1 MLILLIA
8 FNMGITYAFWAS
20 SINDASN
27 QSTGSIL
34 IGNWS
39 FGDIPNGINIYDPD
53 KTYVAGDLVWYDG
66 DIYIV
71 KYSPNI
77 APNEQTTPSGPY
89 NKMTFEYSPINTYQ
103 NGDVVWYQG
112 AFYEVLNGGWASGTL
127 PGSNGGWKVQIQNQ
141 WVLGQVYTLNDIV
154 YYQGEL
160 YRNRNSWTDSAEP
173 TIDPNWIKIGDFTWN
188 TLTDYQQNDI
198 VKVGTTYYK
207 AKWNNTGQDP
217 VLSGQYGAW
226 QTLTAPN
233 WSSSI
238 SGGTPYTVHNN
249 ILWEALTTAQGQLRR
264 EPGTQ
269 NATNVW
275 RAINTAQWL
284 QYNAYNVGALVI
296 YNNQVYKL
304 RNQANA
310 SLVPGSAYNAW
321 DRIGNPEY
329 AWFNVYAL
337 GDHVIYNNEYYK
349 VVNATNANN
358 NVLPG
363 SVNNA
368 WNNLT
373 TFYWYSY
380 NLYQTGS
387 YVVHENQVWVA
398 TQTTVNHEPGTT
410 AGASYWTEVDM
421 D

>member
-1 MLILLIA
+1 M
-8 FNMGITYAFWAS
+8 
-20 SINDASN
+20 
-27 QSTGSIL
+27 
-34 IGNWS
+34 
-39 FGDIPNGINIYDPD
+39 
-53 KTYVAGDLVWYDG
+53 
-66 DIYIV
+66 
-71 KYSPNI
+71 
-77 APNEQTTPSGPY
+77 
-89 NKMTFEYSPINTYQ
+89 
-103 NGDVVWYQG
+103 
-112 AFYEVLNGGWASGTL
+112 
-127 PGSNGGWKVQIQNQ
+127 
-141 WVLGQVYTLNDIV
+141 NDIV
-154 YYQGEL
+154 YYEGEL
-160 YRNRNSWTDSAEP
+160 YKNRQSWTNNTEP
-173 TIDPNWIKIGDFTWN
+173 TVDSNWVRIGDFTWN
-188 TLTDYQQNDI
+188 SLTDYQQNDI

-217 VLSGQYGAW
+217 TLSGQYGAW

-233 WSSSI
+233 WSNLI
-238 SGGTPYTVHNN
+238 TGGTPYTVHNG

-284 QYNAYNVGALVI
+284 QFNSYNVGDLVI
-296 YNNQVYKL
+296 YNNQVFKL
-304 RNQANA
+304 RNQANS
-310 SLVPGSAYNAW
+310 SLIPGSAYNAW

-337 GDHVIYNNEYYK
+337 GDRVVFNNEYYK

-380 NLYQTGS
+380 NVYQTGS

-398 TQTTVNHEPGTT
+398 TQTTVNHEPGTIT
-410 AGASYWTEVDM
+410 GASYWQEVDM